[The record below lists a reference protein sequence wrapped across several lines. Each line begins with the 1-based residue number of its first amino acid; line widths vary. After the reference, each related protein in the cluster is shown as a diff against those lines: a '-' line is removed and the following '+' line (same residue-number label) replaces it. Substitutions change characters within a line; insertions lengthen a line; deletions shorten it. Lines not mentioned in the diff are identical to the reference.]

1 MAFEK
6 FHGSK
11 INLTWPALPDKAGIG
26 EAVRLG
32 LGNITVELTILSNT
46 IIEINSTEILIS

>member
-1 MAFEK
+1 MASEK
-6 FHGSK
+6 FHASK
-11 INLTWPALPDKAGIG
+11 INLTWPALLDKAGIG

-32 LGNITVELTILSNT
+32 LGNITVILSNT